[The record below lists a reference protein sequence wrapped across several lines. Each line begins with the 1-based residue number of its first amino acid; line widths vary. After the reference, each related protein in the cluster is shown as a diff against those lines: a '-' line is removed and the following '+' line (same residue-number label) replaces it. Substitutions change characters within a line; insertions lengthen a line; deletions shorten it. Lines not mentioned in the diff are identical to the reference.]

1 MKARTVVEGIQWVG
15 AVDWDRRSFDELV
28 PLPSGTSY
36 NAYWVKGSEKTALV
50 DAVDPKFMHQL
61 LERLENEGI
70 KHIDYLVSNHTE
82 QDHSGGIPAVLER
95 YPDVQ
100 ILSTERARE
109 MLADHLGLDASR
121 IRAVKDGE
129 KISLGDLTL
138 EFIHFPWVH
147 WPETMLTYVPERKTL
162 LSCDLFGSH
171 LATGELFA
179 VDEGEVM
186 LFAKRYYA
194 EIMMPFHSFIE
205 KSMPKVMAREIK
217 IIAPSHGP
225 VYQNPKVILD
235 AYREWT
241 SAPPRNLVVVPYI
254 SMHGSTRI
262 MVEHF
267 VAACAERGVRAEQF
281 DLVEPDL
288 GRLAMMLVD
297 AASVVLGTPTV
308 LGEAHPNVS
317 HAAMLAN
324 LLKPKTKYLSI
335 IGSYGWGGKTVERLS
350 AMIPNLKVE
359 TLPPVLCKGLPKKA
373 DLEALDRLAD
383 TLAEKHKG
391 LV

>member
-1 MKARTVVEGIQWVG
+1 
-15 AVDWDRRSFDELV
+15 
-28 PLPSGTSY
+28 
-36 NAYWVKGSEKTALV
+36 
-50 DAVDPKFMHQL
+50 
-61 LERLENEGI
+61 
-70 KHIDYLVSNHTE
+70 
-82 QDHSGGIPAVLER
+82 
-95 YPDVQ
+95 
-100 ILSTERARE
+100 
-109 MLADHLGLDASR
+109 MLADHVGLDASR
-121 IRAVKDGE
+121 IKAVKDGE
-129 KISLGDLTL
+129 KVSLGDLTL

-162 LSCDLFGSH
+162 FSCDLFGSH

-179 VDEGEVM
+179 VNEDEVM

-205 KSMPKVMAREIK
+205 KSMPKVTAREVE

-235 AYREWT
+235 AYRDWV
-241 SAPPRNLVVVPYI
+241 SGPPKNLLLVPYI

-267 VAACAERGVRAEQF
+267 IAACAERGVRAEQF

-288 GRLAMMLVD
+288 GRLAMLLVD

-324 LLKPKTKYLSI
+324 LLKPKTKYFSI

-350 AMIPNLKVE
+350 SMIPNLKVE
-359 TLPPVLCKGLPKKA
+359 VIPPVLCKGLPKQT
-373 DLEALDRLAD
+373 DLEALDRLAAVI
-383 TLAEKHKG
+383 AEKHKG

>member
-15 AVDWDRRSFDELV
+15 AVDWDRRLFDELV

-36 NAYWVKGSEKTALV
+36 NAYLVKGSEKTALI
-50 DAVDPKFMHQL
+50 DAVDPKLMHQL
-61 LERLENEGI
+61 LERLKNEGVRRL
-70 KHIDYLVSNHTE
+70 DYLVSNHTE

-95 YPDVQ
+95 FPDVQ

-109 MLADHLGLDASR
+109 MLADHVGLDASR

-162 LSCDLFGSH
+162 FSCDLFGSH

-179 VDEGEVM
+179 VDDEVM

-205 KSMPKVMAREIK
+205 KSMPKVTSREVE

-235 AYREWT
+235 AYRDWV
-241 SAPPRNLVVVPYI
+241 SAPPKNLLVVPYI

-267 VAACAERGVRAEQF
+267 VAACAGRGIRAEQF

-288 GRLAMMLVD
+288 GRLAVLLVD

-324 LLKPKTKYLSI
+324 LLKPKTRYLSI
-335 IGSYGWGGKTVERLS
+335 IGSYGWGGKAVERLS
-350 AMIPNLKVE
+350 SMIPNLKVE
-359 TLPPVLCKGLPKKA
+359 VVPPVLCKGLPKQT
-373 DLEALDRLAD
+373 DLEALDRLAAAF
-383 TLAEKHKG
+383 AEKHKE